1 MMNGSCPNLFVVD
14 ELMQNSPTA
23 AISSVGSKSEKNA
36 MLYRYK
42 LYYSDDNENDIGII
56 ITISNITID

>member
-1 MMNGSCPNLFVVD
+1 
-14 ELMQNSPTA
+14 MQNSPTA